1 MSDPLVGP
9 KKLELLARKRLEDAL
24 YQLNLATVERQEIE
38 EDYRARTIPSPDGDY
53 AFRRALRA
61 ESGARLTYLRVSKIL
76 EDMVSHSKIPREDVP
91 KVKKASR

>member
-53 AFRRALRA
+53 AFRRAIRE
-61 ESGARLTYLRVSKIL
+61 ESEARLTYLRLSKIL
-76 EDMVSHSKIPREDVP
+76 ENLVLHGKIPIEDDL
-91 KVKKASR
+91 KVKRASG